1 MVGAETEAAVWWQ
14 WGLSRNHW
22 HKRIMPATPSS
33 FEKTLLDALLFAS
46 LWPCGGHDL
55 TPPPAPSNLRNPGKE
70 DAEDNDQSPC
80 SVWPELKVES
90 KNMSYYRTPIVA
102 VSIVIWGS
110 LLQIYPKRNSW
121 NCARLWIA
129 GKTQRHS
136 WSGMWSRLTCSGSE
150 LELLT
155 IWEWE
160 ASVLGFS
167 RLELLLAAEMW
178 DSLLLLP

>member
-1 MVGAETEAAVWWQ
+1 MDGAETETAVWWQ
-14 WGLSRNHW
+14 WGISRNHW
-22 HKRIMPATPSS
+22 HKRIMPATHSS
-33 FEKTLLDALLFAS
+33 FEKTLLDALLFSS

-102 VSIVIWGS
+102 VSIVIPE
-110 LLQIYPKRNSW
+110 LITNLPQKKFLELY
-121 NCARLWIA
+121 CLWIA

-155 IWEWE
+155 IREWE
-160 ASVLGFS
+160 ASVLGLS
-167 RLELLLAAEMW
+167 RLELLLAAEIW